1 MIKTTFK
8 WLKSCLATDKADIAK
23 RLLGVLLCLTVLACQ
38 SVREFEPLH
47 AEQTLRGDSKFSLDG
62 QWLFLPSNTTSSN
75 YYSEHA
81 NFSEF
86 QTIKVPS
93 NWYTQGYDHH
103 GVAWYKRTFMLPQS
117 ERTELLHKLVFAG
130 VDYFADVWL
139 NGHYLGFHEGYFQSF
154 EFDISA
160 YLKPGMNTLVV
171 KVNSPLED
179 PGQSWSLH
187 KKYIKGVLG
196 HHDTR
201 PGGAWSERGQE
212 GNTGGIWQSVWI
224 ERSQLASLDKV
235 KFTPK
240 VTPDLLS
247 SAEVELAV
255 TAKREAN
262 AVVTYQL
269 SFAGQVVES
278 GSQSVWLNTGQ
289 QQITL
294 SLPEQSRKLWFPWE
308 HGQAHLYQLQLSIEQ
323 SGQVLARKQLEIGF
337 RQFELEPETGQWLV
351 NYQPLFVRGTNY
363 IAWQWLADFNRQDF
377 RRDLQ
382 LMKQANINA
391 VRVHAH
397 VLPQR
402 FYQQANE
409 LGLVVWQDF
418 PLQWG
423 YVDTQEFIEN
433 AEQQAIEMV
442 EQYYNH
448 PSILVWSA
456 HNEPPWDAD
465 WMKYMYKD
473 YNNKQNIELDERVL
487 LALQGADQSRY
498 SHKSSLTAEH
508 PWLGWYSGKWT
519 DYLKPTKQKW
529 VTEFGAQA
537 LPDKATLTE
546 IVGAEN
552 LWPSNEKQWAIW
564 DYHNFQQEQTFNIAK
579 VEKGKNVDEL
589 IANTQNYQSK
599 LTALAAESYR
609 RQKGKPVNAI
619 FQFMFVEDW
628 ASMNWGVVDYKRKP
642 KPGYFAL
649 QQAYQPILPSIEYQ
663 PQDKHSD
670 CCVELGLWLVNDLP
684 KSLANHQLQYQVF
697 HADNLLYEQQMNK
710 DIAASSSEKIVDVT
724 LNQLQQGSYLLKWQ
738 VFDDKAQL
746 IAENQYQWWIK

>member
-1 MIKTTFK
+1 MLVKFAASFFICFALLGCQTFEQP
-8 WLKSCLATDKADIAK
+8 LKSSKPAALN
-23 RLLGVLLCLTVLACQ
+23 
-38 SVREFEPLH
+38 
-47 AEQTLRGDSKFSLDG
+47 GDSKFSLDG
-62 QWLFLPSNTTSSN
+62 QWQFLPSNTTSSN
-75 YYSEHA
+75 YYSQHA
-81 NFSEF
+81 DFSKF
-86 QTIKVPS
+86 KQIKVPS

-103 GVAWYKRTFMLPQS
+103 GVAWYKRTFMLPETSQ
-117 ERTELLHKLVFAG
+117 TELVHKLVFGG

-160 YLKPGMNTLVV
+160 HLKPGMNSLVV

-187 KKYIKGVLG
+187 KQYIKGVLG

-201 PGGAWSERGQE
+201 PGGAWSDRGQE
-212 GNTGGIWQSVWI
+212 QNTGGIWQSVWI
-224 ERSQLASLDKV
+224 ERTQLASIDQI

-240 VTPDLLS
+240 VTTDLQASAEIELLLS
-247 SAEVELAV
+247 AKRDDSVEL
-255 TAKREAN
+255 E
-262 AVVTYQL
+262 YQL
-269 SFAGQVVES
+269 YFGQELVES
-278 GSQSVWLNTGQ
+278 NSKLISINTGSQSAN
-289 QQITL
+289 L
-294 SLPEQSRKLWFPWE
+294 SIPSKSRKLWSPWE
-308 HGQAHLYQLQLSIEQ
+308 HGTPKLYQLKINVKKDGNL
-323 SGQVLARKQLEIGF
+323 LATKELEVGF
-337 RQFELEPETGQWLV
+337 RQFELDEKTGVWLV
-351 NYQPLFVRGTNY
+351 NHKPLFVRGTNY
-363 IAWQWLADFNRQDF
+363 IAWQWLADFSTKDF
-377 RRDLQ
+377 VKDLE

-397 VLPQR
+397 VLPPR
-402 FYQQANE
+402 FYQQANK
-409 LGLVVWQDF
+409 LGLVIWQDF

-423 YVDTQEFIEN
+423 YVDTEEFIQN
-433 AEQQAIEMV
+433 AEKQAIEMV

-487 LALQGADQSRY
+487 LALQSADKSRY

-537 LPDKATLTE
+537 LPDKTTLTE
-546 IVGAEN
+546 IVGADN

-579 VEKGKNVDEL
+579 VEKGNNVDEL

-599 LTALAAESYR
+599 LTSLAAESYR

-628 ASMNWGVVDYKRKP
+628 ASMNWGVVDYKRQP

-649 QQAYQPILPSIEYQ
+649 QQAYQPLLPSIEYQ
-663 PQDKHSD
+663 PSDKPSD
-670 CCVELGLWLVNDLP
+670 CCIELGLWVVNDHP
-684 KSLANHQLQYQVF
+684 KTFTAYQLKYEVYRQQELIYQ
-697 HADNLLYEQQMNK
+697 QSMTR
-710 DIAASSSEKIVDVT
+710 DISASSSEKAMELK
-724 LNQLQQGSYLLKWQ
+724 LNKLDSGSYLIKWQILDSRGQQVAENTHKWQ
-738 VFDDKAQL
+738 V
-746 IAENQYQWWIK
+746 E

>member
-1 MIKTTFK
+1 M
-8 WLKSCLATDKADIAK
+8 
-23 RLLGVLLCLTVLACQ
+23 
-38 SVREFEPLH
+38 
-47 AEQTLRGDSKFSLDG
+47 
-62 QWLFLPSNTTSSN
+62 
-75 YYSEHA
+75 
-81 NFSEF
+81 
-86 QTIKVPS
+86 PS
-93 NWYTQGYDHH
+93 NWYTQGYEHH
-103 GVAWYKRTFMLPQS
+103 GVAWYKRTFMLPETNQ
-117 ERTELLHKLVFAG
+117 TELMHKLVFGG

-160 YLKPGMNTLVV
+160 HLKPGMNSLVV

-187 KKYIKGVLG
+187 KQYIKGVLG

-212 GNTGGIWQSVWI
+212 QNTGGIWQSVWI
-224 ERSQLASLDKV
+224 ERTQLASIGQI

-240 VTPDLLS
+240 VTNDLQTSAEIELLLS
-247 SAEVELAV
+247 AKRDGSVEL
-255 TAKREAN
+255 E
-262 AVVTYQL
+262 YQL
-269 SFAGQVVES
+269 YFDQELVES
-278 GSQSVWLNTGQ
+278 NSKQISINTGSQSAS
-289 QQITL
+289 L
-294 SLPEQSRKLWFPWE
+294 SIPSKLRKLWSPWE
-308 HGQAHLYQLQLSIEQ
+308 HGTPNLYQLKINVKKDGRL
-323 SGQVLARKQLEIGF
+323 LASKQLEIGF
-337 RQFELEPETGQWLV
+337 RQFELDEKTGVWLV
-351 NYQPLFVRGTNY
+351 NHKPLFVRGTNY
-363 IAWQWLADFNRQDF
+363 IAWQWLADFSSKDF
-377 RRDLQ
+377 VKDLE

-397 VLPQR
+397 VLPPR
-402 FYQQANE
+402 FYQQANK
-409 LGLVVWQDF
+409 LGLVIWQDF

-423 YVDTQEFIEN
+423 YVDTEAFMQN

-487 LALQGADQSRY
+487 LALQSADKSRY

-537 LPDKATLTE
+537 LPDKSTLTE

-579 VEKGKNVDEL
+579 VEKGNNVDEL

-599 LTALAAESYR
+599 LTSLAAESYR

-628 ASMNWGVVDYKRKP
+628 ASMNWGVVDYKRQP

-649 QQAYQPILPSIEYQ
+649 QQAYQPLLPSIEYQ
-663 PQDKHSD
+663 PLEKPSD
-670 CCVELGLWLVNDLP
+670 CCVELGLWVVNDHP
-684 KSLANHQLQYQVF
+684 KTFIAYQLQYEV
-697 HADNLLYEQQMNK
+697 YRQQELIYQQSMTR
-710 DIAASSSEKIVDVT
+710 DISASSSERAMELK
-724 LNQLQQGSYLLKWQ
+724 LNKLDPGSYLLKWKILDSSGQQ
-738 VFDDKAQL
+738 V
-746 IAENQYQWWIK
+746 AENTHKWQVE